1 MANQNALKQTL
12 IGLLGEAAGTKL
24 YLLLNACCD
33 TLSVGT
39 LTVGTIIGDSTLSDG
54 STGVTFDTNIEVP
67 AILTDTISES
77 TAGAGV
83 TVDGVKMED
92 GGVSNPAGTIF
103 AGFFPLGAPQA
114 LAGPGAANITAYQT
128 QFTSTG
134 TGDAITLAD
143 ATQIGQMK
151 RIDYV
156 AEAAGAD
163 TGVITLSGYTS
174 ITLNAIGDYVV
185 VIFDGT
191 DYFITESVGVT
202 VVA

>member
-39 LTVGTIIGDSTLSDG
+39 LTVTTILGTEGNPVDMPDG
-54 STGVTFDTNIEVP
+54 IT
-67 AILTDTISES
+67 TDTIDES
-77 TAGAGV
+77 TLDAGV
-83 TVDGVKMED
+83 TVDGVLLQD

>member
-12 IGLLGEAAGTKL
+12 VGLLGEAAGTKL

-33 TLSVGT
+33 VLTVGT
-39 LTVGTIIGDSTLSDG
+39 LTVTTIEGTENAPVIFPDGLAVDSID
-54 STGVTFDTNIEVP
+54 E
-67 AILTDTISES
+67 A
-77 TAGAGV
+77 TAGSGV
-83 TVDGVKMED
+83 GVDGVLLKD

-185 VIFDGT
+185 LIFDGT
-191 DYFITESVGVT
+191 DWFITESAGVT
-202 VVA
+202 VV